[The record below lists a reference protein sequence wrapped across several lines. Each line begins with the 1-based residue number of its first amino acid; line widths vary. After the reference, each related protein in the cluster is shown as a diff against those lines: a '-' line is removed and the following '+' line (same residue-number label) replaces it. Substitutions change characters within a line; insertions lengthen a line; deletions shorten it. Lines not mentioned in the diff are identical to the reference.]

1 MEGRRKQEVIAK
13 PMPLQIGRAV
23 SVTGLILAWRTG
35 ETGELRE
42 NLLHLLISLLNQ
54 PLLSVRAGR
63 EAQGV
68 RRSGPGA
75 CAFCRTGVRT
85 SSRWCT
91 LRPPLVHA
99 PSTAG
104 VRSVPRW
111 CTHQPCRQVDKIC
124 RQTMP
129 HLAANLWYNGG
140 KSLPNTEA
148 NAPTTGNKAQKKQET
163 KRKHT

>member
-1 MEGRRKQEVIAK
+1 
-13 PMPLQIGRAV
+13 MPLQIGRAV

-111 CTHQPCRQVDKIC
+111 CTHQFCRQVDQIC
-124 RQTMP
+124 RQIIP
-129 HLAANLWYNGG
+129 NLAANLWYNGG
-140 KSLPNTEA
+140 KSLWNTEA
-148 NAPTTGNKAQKKQET
+148 DASSTGIQVT
-163 KRKHT
+163 KRKKQRASQRGTVPAFCRL